1 MDKQRGLDPLV
12 TSLPCEVPF
21 PAPWWTELLD
31 PWRPLGK
38 APGVGM
44 ELLLAAFGKS
54 VLPEQHLLK
63 LPLNAVAREKGRDS
77 QKPRIS
83 GSEDSRPLP
92 HPS

>member
-31 PWRPLGK
+31 PGRPLGK

-54 VLPEQHLLK
+54 MLPGQHLLK
-63 LPLNAVAREKGRDS
+63 LPLNAVAREK
-77 QKPRIS
+77 
-83 GSEDSRPLP
+83 
-92 HPS
+92 